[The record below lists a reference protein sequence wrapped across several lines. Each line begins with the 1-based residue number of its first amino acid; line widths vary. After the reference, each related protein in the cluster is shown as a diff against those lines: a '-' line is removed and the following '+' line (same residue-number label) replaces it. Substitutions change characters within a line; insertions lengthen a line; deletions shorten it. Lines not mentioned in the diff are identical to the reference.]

1 MGGPSQHQKV
11 LRTDG
16 AWRGTCNDHWVGL
29 LREVNLSVLE
39 LIRCALRDGHVS
51 IRSGCRESNLPKPLL
66 PSSHFN
72 ELDLLGF
79 SPGNEV

>member
-1 MGGPSQHQKV
+1 MTTGWDCCEKSIS
-11 LRTDG
+11 LY
-16 AWRGTCNDHWVGL
+16 W
-29 LREVNLSVLE
+29 S

-72 ELDLLGF
+72 ELYLLGF